1 MNYQKPRIV
10 SLSLS
15 ELENAS
21 MNAFAQK
28 QVDQPGDGGGC
39 QCQCQC
45 QCQAQ

>member
-1 MNYQKPRIV
+1 MTYQKPRVV

-21 MNAFAQK
+21 MNAFAQQEVE
-28 QVDQPGDGGGC
+28 QVGGGC